1 MRTLTIKRKKSFVAC
16 LGKFKVY
23 AEDRAMGDTEI
34 NGVPCR
40 LLGELKNDSEASF
53 TVSDDAM
60 QIYVIAGL
68 SSKGYCFDSYPLPA
82 GTEDVYLTGKAAY
95 NPAAGNP
102 FRFDGVTDETIIK
115 ARKKN
120 NVKGILI
127 FVGVFIISFI
137 AAFALTGGLSI
148 FDKASPK
155 VFSCADMTITLT
167 DDFFEDDIVGSAGVF
182 TSADA
187 LVYVVC
193 EDYDEYEPLR
203 VIDMDQ
209 YIEMVRQNNPSLTD
223 TEIKTDGGLRLL
235 EYDAESGGKDYHW
248 FVYVFRS
255 DKGFRLVEFSVFKK
269 NAEKMRDTVTGWAK
283 SVTFEK

>member
-40 LLGELKNDSEASF
+40 LLGELKNNSEASF
-53 TVSDDAM
+53 VVSDDAM

-68 SSKGYCFDSYPLPA
+68 SSKGFCFDSYPLPA

-127 FVGVFIISFI
+127 FVGVFIISFA
-137 AAFALTGGLSI
+137 AAFLLRGGLDLLS
-148 FDKASPK
+148 KPSPK
-155 VFSCADMTITLT
+155 TFSCADMEITLT
-167 DDFFEDDIVGSAGVF
+167 NKFVEKDEVGFAGSF
-182 TSADA
+182 ASSDA
-187 LVYVVC
+187 LAYVVC
-193 EDYDEYEPLR
+193 EDFDNFEPFR
-203 VIDMDQ
+203 VISLEQYVDML
-209 YIEMVRQNNPSLTD
+209 RQNNPTLAGKELK
-223 TEIKTDGGLRLL
+223 TEDGLSSL
-235 EYDAESGGKDYHW
+235 EYTAESGGKEYHW

-255 DKGFRLVEFSVFKK
+255 DKGYRLVEFAVFEK
-269 NAEKMRDTVTGWAK
+269 NAEELRDEVTGWAK
-283 SVTFEK
+283 SVKFEK